1 MATHML
7 LRPRTDRRD
16 VEARQQLIRRVRA
29 EFREMPC
36 LRLTAGQA
44 RRLFGLRSDV
54 CDRILGELV
63 DDGRLACG
71 SDGRFFEPMH
81 AEERGMR
88 APDQAVARPVG
99 LSGPSDPP
107 PA

>member
-7 LRPRTDRRD
+7 LRPRTDRRN

-29 EFREMPC
+29 EFREMPR

-44 RRLFGLRSDV
+44 QRLFGLRPDV

-63 DDGRLACG
+63 NGGRLACG
-71 SDGRFFEPMH
+71 SDDRYFEPMH
-81 AEERGMR
+81 AEERGLR
-88 APDQAVARPVG
+88 APSQAA
-99 LSGPSDPP
+99 
-107 PA
+107 AQ